1 MSLYL
6 FIPALL
12 LGIVSSFHCI
22 GMCGPIT
29 LILPVQHLGASGRF
43 GAMMIYHT
51 GRIATYTILG
61 LVLGLAGGRV
71 WLAGFA
77 QPFSISLGFLII
89 AILVTTWI
97 NQSLLHR
104 QPSGRFF
111 SWVRKVIVQQSATGG
126 RMALLV
132 TGMANG
138 LLPCGMVYFALIA
151 ALASGSVSAACL
163 FMFGFGLGTLPLML
177 ALNQLRSVPGMRVR
191 VAVRRVTPVF
201 VALVGCLL
209 ILRGMN
215 LNIPFIS
222 PFFTR
227 IPSAAVSCHP

>member
-1 MSLYL
+1 MSFYL
-6 FIPALL
+6 FITALL

-29 LILPVQHLGASGRF
+29 LILPVQHLRPSARF
-43 GAMMIYHT
+43 GAILLYHS

-77 QPFSISLGFLII
+77 QPFSIALG
-89 AILVTTWI
+89 ILMITILLATWI
-97 NQSLLHR
+97 NKSLLHR
-104 QPSGRFF
+104 QPPGSIF
-111 SWVRKVIVQQSATGG
+111 SWVKSVIVKQSATGG
-126 RMALLV
+126 KAALLI

-177 ALNQLRSVPGMRVR
+177 ALNQLRSLPGMRVR
-191 VAVRRVTPVF
+191 NGVRKATPVF
-201 VALVGCLL
+201 LALVGCLL
-209 ILRGMN
+209 ILRGLN
-215 LNIPFIS
+215 LDIPFIS
-222 PFFTR
+222 PFFPK
-227 IPSAAVSCHP
+227 IPGAAVSCHP